1 MPQKETILTYEGL
14 KKLEE
19 ELEYLKT
26 EKRKEVAER
35 IKIALG
41 FGDLSENSEYDE
53 AKNEQAQVEMKIA
66 DLENKL
72 RNVKLIDEDEI
83 DTKTVQVGNT
93 VQVLD
98 VEYDEKINYTI
109 VGSTEADLA
118 ENKISNESPI
128 GKALLG
134 RKKNEVVEVEAPAG
148 LLSFKILKIT
158 K

>member
-1 MPQKETILTYEGL
+1 MPQKETLLTYEGL
-14 KKLEE
+14 KKLED

-26 EKRKEVAER
+26 EKRKEISER

-98 VEYDEKINYTI
+98 MEFDEKINYTI
-109 VGSTEADLA
+109 VGSTEADL
-118 ENKISNESPI
+118 ETNKISNESPI

-134 RKKNEVVEVEAPAG
+134 KKRNEVVEVEAPAG
-148 LLSFKILKIT
+148 MLSFKILKIT